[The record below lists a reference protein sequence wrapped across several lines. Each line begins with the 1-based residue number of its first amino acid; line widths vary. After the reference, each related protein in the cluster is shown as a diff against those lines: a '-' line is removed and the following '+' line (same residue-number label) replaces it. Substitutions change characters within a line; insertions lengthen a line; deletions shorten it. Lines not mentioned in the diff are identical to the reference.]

1 MVNILGITLEKFMD
15 IDYTQYRQVLKDGL
29 SHPDKRRK
37 LKFKMMEFI
46 INNEDD
52 LALAKEFQ
60 QHFCEFM
67 AKTTDYDWKA
77 AMRYVTQ
84 KK

>member
-1 MVNILGITLEKFMD
+1 
-15 IDYTQYRQVLKDGL
+15 
-29 SHPDKRRK
+29 
-37 LKFKMMEFI
+37 MMEFI

-60 QHFCEFM
+60 LTFWEFM

-77 AMRYVTQ
+77 AMRYVIQ

>member
-1 MVNILGITLEKFMD
+1 M
-15 IDYTQYRQVLKDGL
+15 LKDGL
-29 SHPDKRRK
+29 SDLDKRRK

-52 LALAKEFQ
+52 LALAKRQLPFW
-60 QHFCEFM
+60 EFM

>member
-1 MVNILGITLEKFMD
+1 M
-15 IDYTQYRQVLKDGL
+15 LKDGL
-29 SHPDKRRK
+29 SDLDKRRK

-46 INNEDD
+46 INNEYD
-52 LALAKEFQ
+52 LALAKELQLTFW
-60 QHFCEFM
+60 EFM

-77 AMRYVTQ
+77 AMRYVIQ